1 MLLVIVF
8 MMEEIIRRELFTV
21 LSVVDPGILGG
32 IVIITYSLALVLIRE
47 PRVQLI
53 EVEGLLAMV
62 EVYVDV

>member
-47 PRVQLI
+47 PRVQ
-53 EVEGLLAMV
+53 
-62 EVYVDV
+62 

>member
-8 MMEEIIRRELFTV
+8 MMEEIIRRELFIV
-21 LSVVDPGILGG
+21 LSVVDAGILGG

-47 PRVQLI
+47 PRVQLT
-53 EVEGLLAMV
+53 EVEVLLAMV

>member
-47 PRVQLI
+47 PRVQLT

-62 EVYVDV
+62 DVYVDV

>member
-47 PRVQLI
+47 PRVQLTK
-53 EVEGLLAMV
+53 VEGLLAMV